1 MATAATARKHNRKT
15 KRTEALGAGVATTGR
30 GEGEASWEASEARA
44 LMEAVADRGPAAGP
58 VSTGASTGASAR
70 GSVSSS
76 SRASLFRERAN
87 AASLREVE
95 SSSRP
100 EARSR
105 GGTHGRKK
113 EREAPPVSWGAQ
125 VPQVL
130 SFDTPSHL
138 LKKQPK
144 RPVGMSQG
152 AYDAL
157 VHARSLFE
165 AAMV

>member
-1 MATAATARKHNRKT
+1 
-15 KRTEALGAGVATTGR
+15 
-30 GEGEASWEASEARA
+30 
-44 LMEAVADRGPAAGP
+44 MEAVTDRGPAG
-58 VSTGASTGASAR
+58 VSTGASTGASTC

-100 EARSR
+100 EVRSR

-113 EREAPPVSWGAQ
+113 EKERGAPPVSWGAQ

-130 SFDTPSHL
+130 SFGTPSHL